1 MQQPLFYFQKWV
13 VLNLKKGESVLNNG
27 MTTLKKRSKKF
38 LECSNNFR
46 KVSLYTCTQY
56 LVMKSTT
63 QFFLLIFAL
72 MSATTKAQDIHFS
85 QFFETPLLR
94 NPSLAGIFNGDLRI
108 QGVYRNQWQSVTV
121 PYRTGSFNIEYKK
134 PVGSESDFMTM
145 GLQVVYDKAGST
157 NFTTTNL
164 LPALNYHK
172 LIGSDLNQYLS
183 LGFMGGLISRHL
195 DRSKMTTN
203 NHFDG
208 NGYNPALGDGETF
221 TSPNYSYLDGSVG
234 MTFNS
239 ALNQNHIGD
248 NYFFGIAYH
257 HFNRPKNSFYGN
269 PEVELHPKWV
279 FSGGLRFALNE
290 VSFFTVHADHTVQGP
305 SQETI
310 GGALYSYN
318 IGSDYDNPDYT
329 LHFGASFRW
338 QDAIIPVL
346 KLDYHPFSIALSYD
360 VNISQLRT
368 ASQGRGGMEL
378 SVTYLSFFDRDNSS
392 KNATKCP
399 RF

>member
-1 MQQPLFYFQKWV
+1 MRCRFNTISNYPISYFMKNSTRIL
-13 VLNLKKGESVLNNG
+13 VL
-27 MTTLKKRSKKF
+27 
-38 LECSNNFR
+38 
-46 KVSLYTCTQY
+46 
-56 LVMKSTT
+56 
-63 QFFLLIFAL
+63 FLLLFTGQA
-72 MSATTKAQDIHFS
+72 KAQDIHFS

-108 QGVYRNQWQSVTV
+108 QGVYRNQWQSVTT
-121 PYRTGSFNIEYKK
+121 PYKTGSFNFEYKK
-134 PVGSESDFMTM
+134 PVGHEDDFLTM
-145 GLQVVYDKAGST
+145 GLQIVYDKAGTT
-157 NFTTTNL
+157 NFTTTNF
-164 LPALNYHK
+164 LPAINYHK
-172 LIGSDLNQYLS
+172 SISADVNRYIS

-221 TSPNYSYLDGSVG
+221 NSASYSYFDGSVG
-234 MTFNS
+234 MTYNS
-239 ALNQNHIGD
+239 ALSSSGNDEN
-248 NYFFGIAYH
+248 NYFLGVAYH
-257 HFNRPKNSFYGN
+257 HFNRPRNSFYQD
-269 PEVELHPKWV
+269 PSIELHPKWV
-279 FSGGLRFALNE
+279 YSGGIKFALDD
-290 VSFFTVHADHTVQGP
+290 VSFFTVHSDHSIQGP

-310 GGALYSYN
+310 FGALYSRN
-318 IGSDYDNPDYT
+318 IGQDYDDPDYT

-338 QDAIIPVL
+338 QDAIIPVA

-360 VNISQLRT
+360 VNISQLKT
-368 ASQGRGGMEL
+368 ASQGRGGIEL